1 LISLLENPLR
11 HKRKDNIVKCRD
23 DYFQGWRLNG
33 QLKEYMNGSHTPE
46 EREDDPRLDGKM
58 T

>member
-1 LISLLENPLR
+1 MAILTNMEGNVL
-11 HKRKDNIVKCRD
+11 
-23 DYFQGWRLNG
+23 QGWRLNG

>member
-1 LISLLENPLR
+1 MEA
-11 HKRKDNIVKCRD
+11 DE
-23 DYFQGWRLNG
+23 